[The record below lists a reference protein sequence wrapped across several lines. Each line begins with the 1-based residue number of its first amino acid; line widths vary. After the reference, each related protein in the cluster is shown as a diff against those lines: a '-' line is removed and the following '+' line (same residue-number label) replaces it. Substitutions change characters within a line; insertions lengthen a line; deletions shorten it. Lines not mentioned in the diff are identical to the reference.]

1 MSDNGDSDDYRD
13 DNRDGIDDDD
23 GGANEDI
30 VVIRMYGD
38 SISAHIA
45 QAALDANGIRSIIVG
60 DDAGGAYPALTFSN
74 GVRLAVRHSDAV
86 RAIRLLD

>member
-1 MSDNGDSDDYRD
+1 MSDDGDADDYH
-13 DNRDGIDDDD
+13 DGIDDDD
-23 GGANEDI
+23 DRADEDV
-30 VVIRMYGD
+30 VVIRMFSD

-74 GVRLAVRHSDAV
+74 GVRLAVRHSDAM
-86 RAIRLLD
+86 RAMRLLD

>member
-1 MSDNGDSDDYRD
+1 MSDDGDADDYH
-13 DNRDGIDDDD
+13 DGIDDDGRD
-23 GGANEDI
+23 DEGV
-30 VVIRMYGD
+30 VVIRMFSD

-74 GVRLAVRHSDAV
+74 GVRLAVRHSDAM
-86 RAIRLLD
+86 RAMRLLD